1 MSGDA
6 LQIYLEDHLAGAAGA
21 VQLLEALRDQ
31 HAPEPVGRFA
41 ADILAEVE
49 ADRETLRALATRI
62 GGGSH
67 PVKEA
72 AAWLAEKA
80 SRLKLSREIAGE
92 LGAFEALEALALGI
106 HGKRALWCALAV
118 AAPFDARLRSVDLN
132 GLIARAESQHARVEE
147 YRLALAPAAL
157 GPAG

>member
-1 MSGDA
+1 MSSA
-6 LQIYLEDHLAGAAGA
+6 LETYLEDHLAGAAGA
-21 VQLLEALRDQ
+21 IQLLEALRDR
-31 HAPEPVGRFA
+31 HAAEPVGRFA
-41 ADILAEVE
+41 AEILAEVE
-49 ADRETLRALATRI
+49 ADRETLRGLAARL

-80 SRLKLSREIAGE
+80 ARLKLGREIAGE

-106 HGKRALWCALAV
+106 QGKRALWCALAV
-118 AAPFDARLRSVDLN
+118 ASTFDARLRSVDLD

-147 YRLALAPAAL
+147 FRLALAPSAL
-157 GPAG
+157 GAAG